1 MNPVERKRLIGIL
14 GRLGSDADGE
24 RAAGGLLASRMLRTS
39 GLTWEQV
46 IADGSP
52 RAIPQSSATGWR
64 SDLELCRQHVA
75 RLSHWEQGF
84 IANIARRSWLTHKQ
98 IATLT
103 EIADGLRQN
112 GGAV

>member
-1 MNPVERKRLIGIL
+1 MNATERQRMIGAL

-24 RAAGGLLASRMLRTS
+24 RAAAGLLASRMLRTS

-52 RAIPQSSATGWR
+52 RAIPQPTAAAWGR
-64 SDLELCRQHVA
+64 DLELCRQNVA

-112 GGAV
+112 GGAT